1 MLTSELYMHL
11 ALKGV
16 GYIMFTNHYS
26 YIRLRELSLPFHKLL
41 ILVLGITWSFNMYT
55 TLNMLWS
62 LDNSNTDIH
71 MHASSANYII
81 LYTNP
86 NAVYVS
92 EEETWC

>member
-62 LDNSNTDIH
+62 LDTHTHPFASNTISKSIEKN
-71 MHASSANYII
+71 SSTLDKCNDVVLA
-81 LYTNP
+81 
-86 NAVYVS
+86 
-92 EEETWC
+92 C